1 MILIQYPDTF
11 SSLHPVV
18 NLLYFVLVL
27 VFTMCLMDPASL
39 LISLCCAVAYSI
51 CLRGRRAVRSSL
63 LFVLPMMGMA
73 ALVNPAFSHEGATI
87 LTYLPTGNPLTLE
100 SIVYGIASAVMLA
113 AVIVWFSCYTAVM
126 TSDKFVYLFGRII
139 PALSL
144 VLSMTLRFVPKF
156 KAQLGVVMDAQRCV
170 GRDVDQGSVLQRVKN
185 GVTVFS
191 ILVTWA
197 LENAI
202 ETADSMRSRGYGL
215 PGRTAFSIYR
225 FDERDKAVLAWLAF
239 CGAYVACGWAA
250 GGLYWRYYPTIK
262 GAALVPLTV
271 SFRLAYLALCLT
283 PAIVDLWAERAW
295 RESRGVV

>member
-51 CLRGRRAVRSSL
+51 CLRGQRAVRSSL

-295 RESRGVV
+295 RESRGMV